1 MDLRTGELITALQT
15 ENGVFIWEIN
25 NPLYFKI
32 TDHNQRPFNMDHDII
47 SIQIR
52 FNHNIRKVLGIH
64 KCFLNFRIWTTLRP
78 QTGRFLRIFRYL
90 AEKLE
95 PSRSSRRYQV
105 LKYLNNLGV
114 ISINNV
120 IRAVDHVLYDV
131 LEKTIDVTETHDIKY
146 NFY

>member
-1 MDLRTGELITALQT
+1 MDSRTGELITAPQA

-32 TDHNQRPFNMDHDII
+32 TEHSQRPFLMNNDII

-52 FNHNIRKVLGIH
+52 FNHNIRKALGIH
-64 KCFLNFRIWTTLRP
+64 KCFLNFRIWTTLQS
-78 QTGRFLRIFRYL
+78 QTGRFLRVF
-90 AEKLE
+90 
-95 PSRSSRRYQV
+95 RYQV
-105 LKYLNNLGV
+105 LKYLYSLGV

-131 LEKTIDVTETHDIKY
+131 LENTINVTATHDIKY
-146 NFY
+146 KFY

>member
-1 MDLRTGELITALQT
+1 MDSRTGELITAHQAQ
-15 ENGVFIWEIN
+15 NGVFIWEIE

-32 TDHNQRPFNMDHDII
+32 TNHDERPFLMSHDII

-64 KCFLNFRIWTTLRP
+64 KCFLNFRIWTTLQP
-78 QTGRFLRIFRYL
+78 QTGRFLRVF
-90 AEKLE
+90 
-95 PSRSSRRYQV
+95 RYQV
-105 LKYLNNLGV
+105 LKYLDNLGV

-131 LEKTIDVTETHDIKY
+131 LANTINVTESHDIKY
-146 NFY
+146 KFY

>member
-1 MDLRTGELITALQT
+1 MDSRTGELITAPQA

-32 TDHNQRPFNMDHDII
+32 TEHSQRPFLMNHDII

-64 KCFLNFRIWTTLRP
+64 KCFLNFRIWTTLQP
-78 QTGRFLRIFRYL
+78 QTGRFLRVF
-90 AEKLE
+90 
-95 PSRSSRRYQV
+95 RYQV
-105 LKYLNNLGV
+105 LKYLDSLGV

-131 LEKTIDVTETHDIKY
+131 LENTINVIETHDIKY
-146 NFY
+146 KFY

>member
-1 MDLRTGELITALQT
+1 MDSRTGELITAHQT

-32 TDHNQRPFNMDHDII
+32 TEHNERPFLMNHDII
-47 SIQIR
+47 SMQIR

-78 QTGRFLRIFRYL
+78 QTGLFLRVF
-90 AEKLE
+90 
-95 PSRSSRRYQV
+95 RYQV
-105 LKYLNNLGV
+105 LRYLDNIGV

-131 LEKTIDVTETHDIKY
+131 LENTINVTEIHDIKY
-146 NFY
+146 KFY

>member
-1 MDLRTGELITALQT
+1 MDSRTGELISAPQA

-32 TDHNQRPFNMDHDII
+32 TEHSQRPFLMNNDII
-47 SIQIR
+47 SMQIR

-64 KCFLNFRIWTTLRP
+64 KCFLNFRIWTTLQP
-78 QTGRFLRIFRYL
+78 QTGRFLRVF
-90 AEKLE
+90 
-95 PSRSSRRYQV
+95 RYQV
-105 LKYLNNLGV
+105 LKYLHSLGV

-131 LEKTIDVTETHDIKY
+131 LENTINVKETHDIKY
-146 NFY
+146 KFY